1 MRIQR
6 STPVSHTPVTLLA
19 CAWMALFCA
28 IHISSPA
35 FTQES
40 DAHAIASLIGATWD
54 KPDSKVETDPV
65 VISGDFAVASWT
77 QGDRGGRA
85 LLRKENARWKVVL
98 CSGDPLK
105 SASGLVEAGVPAPD
119 AEKIAEDI
127 AAVEA
132 RAPAERRAKFS
143 LFEGTVF
150 GDADTHHPDAHHQHN
165 H

>member
-1 MRIQR
+1 MRR
-6 STPVSHTPVTLLA
+6 LRHAPVSRTLVALVA
-19 CAWMALFCA
+19 HAWMALTCA
-28 IHISSPA
+28 IHFSGS
-35 FTQES
+35 
-40 DAHAIASLIGATWD
+40 AHAQDHETHAITSLIGATWD

-65 VISGDFAVASWT
+65 VISGQFAVASWT

-85 LLRKENARWKVVL
+85 LLRKEDERWKVVL

-119 AEKIAEDI
+119 ANKIAEDLS
-127 AAVEA
+127 AAEA